1 MNENDLMFAGLVALP
16 AFVVF
21 GGFVL
26 LGLTV
31 WRGVKQ
37 AEFRHRE
44 RMAMIERGL
53 TPPDQVLGD
62 ARLQKAHGVKMTLGI
77 MLCGL
82 GLALMMLIAFA
93 AGAPGTAV
101 GIGGAFVMVGLA
113 FVVAAFNTKRE
124 AALATPPTSDGRR
137 LEAGPPGYP
146 PRPPSDPLAGA

>member
-1 MNENDLMFAGLVALP
+1 MNENELMFAGLVMLP
-16 AFVVF
+16 AFIVF

-44 RMAMIERGL
+44 RMAMIERGM

-62 ARLQKAHGVKMTLGI
+62 ATLKKAHGIKMTLGI
-77 MLCGL
+77 MLCGF

-93 AGAPGTAV
+93 AGAPGTGF
-101 GIGGAFVMVGLA
+101 GIGGAFVMIGLA
-113 FVVAAFNTKRE
+113 FIVAAFTTKRE
-124 AALATPPTSDGRR
+124 QAATAAPP
-137 LEAGPPGYP
+137 
-146 PRPPSDPLAGA
+146 PLSGTGS

>member
-1 MNENDLMFAGLVALP
+1 MSENELMFAGLVALP
-16 AFVVF
+16 AFIVF

-44 RMAMIERGL
+44 RMAMIERGM

-62 ARLQKAHGVKMTLGI
+62 ARLKKAHGVKMTLGI
-77 MLCGL
+77 MLCGF
-82 GLALMMLIAFA
+82 GLAMLMLISFA
-93 AGAPGTAV
+93 AGAVGTGF

-113 FVVAAFNTKRE
+113 FIVAALTTKRE
-124 AALATPPTSDGRR
+124 QA
-137 LEAGPPGYP
+137 EASAP
-146 PRPPSDPLAGA
+146 PPSSLPPLSGTGS

>member
-1 MNENDLMFAGLVALP
+1 MSENELMFAGLVALP
-16 AFVVF
+16 AFIVF

-44 RMAMIERGL
+44 RMAMIERGM

-62 ARLQKAHGVKMTLGI
+62 AALKKAHGFKMTLGI
-77 MLCGL
+77 MLCGF
-82 GLALMMLIAFA
+82 GLAMMMLIAFA
-93 AGAPGTAV
+93 AGAPGTAF

-124 AALATPPTSDGRR
+124 EAAAPP
-137 LEAGPPGYP
+137 PPISGTG
-146 PRPPSDPLAGA
+146 S